1 MHKKNGYNKKLAV
14 TVLFLGIIFVF
25 SLFLFTKP
33 QITGFVVY
41 GEDSY
46 VKNWS
51 FNNADDYVYN
61 NSLIVNDDVKLA
73 PIITFTYW
81 NTSNEINYSITAALY
96 NPSDKTEKVNALDN
110 EKQEIDD
117 NKLLDIFF
125 NESLENG
132 DIISLYI
139 NEGDEGNIYLCDKG
153 NLCEASNYGSVSYDE
168 EEGWYNIPINGLN
181 SPTKIFNL
189 NPPDDVKVN
198 LINSTK
204 GGIVKALY
212 KPSDKTSKVQD
223 LDDNKFEVNK
233 AKLFNLI
240 FDNQINNDDIVS
252 IYAKSGSASEIYLCG
267 YGEEC
272 TSPGYGSVNYDGEE
286 GWYNIT
292 VNGLAAATDS
302 FNLDP
307 DKVKIDYI
315 KAIHT
320 KYEQHNSSN
329 TTYATSAEIETEDL
343 EIENLLSFNIFSKNE
358 LLNSQSITYQYSTD
372 SGGSWNEIPEDGN
385 LSEINASNSKIR
397 IKAVLNSDEITT
409 PILYDMAVS
418 YFTQIIVCTENWEA
432 AYSDCLTNDTKLKT
446 YTDSNNCGTGDG
458 LPADNGSHV
467 SCDYCTPNWL
477 QINTSCQSDDTKT
490 TSYYDDDC
498 YTQTGLESDNNPPA
512 NQTVSCDY
520 CTPNWIEHNTSCQ
533 PDNILTSFY
542 NDNNSCYAQTGLELD
557 NNPPT
562 NKTYSC
568 DYCTPNWS
576 CISYRE
582 CQLNN
587 IKKCTAIEDNN
598 SCYNLTNLTLDTYS
612 GNYNEFNL
620 NCVYNKTGIG
630 FNNLSVSLI
639 ANEITRIDKTNSTD
653 AVLELNVSDNLE
665 NNFVSIMKY
674 SENKKNT
681 SPSSTALGKYLDI
694 EADNSLKNNINS
706 VKIRIYYTD
715 EEINNTNLKE
725 GTLKIYYYNE
735 TSSIWQELN
744 STVNTTENYVLVE
757 VDHLSTYGLF
767 GEQKH
772 SESSSGSSGGG
783 GGSGRIIK
791 KTPEKEEEKTPTLVE
806 GVKEDKKTAPET
818 IPAIEEKIVCGY
830 DLGISLPDEISLV
843 EKDFIEGKIKNK
855 GNCNI
860 SEVKIDV
867 SPNLI
872 DIIDGTAFIIKN
884 LKENQMVDF
893 ILNKKSSENRTSLL
907 VQGFNIFRAK
917 EIKNFKGEL
926 SIKVLENNDVKKEI
940 KVPLNV
946 EVSAR
951 EDIKNT
957 IPLFVMISMFVV
969 TILFVVFRN
978 KAVKK

>member
-41 GEDSY
+41 EENSY

-61 NSLIVNDDVKLA
+61 NSLIVNEDVQLA
-73 PIITFTYW
+73 PTITVTYW

-96 NPSDKTEKVNALDN
+96 NPSDKTEKVDVLDN

-168 EEGWYNIPINGLN
+168 EEGGYTITINGLN

-189 NPPDDVKVN
+189 NPPDDVKIN
-198 LINSTK
+198 FINSTK

-212 KPSDKTSKVQD
+212 KPSDKTPKIQN
-223 LDDNKFEVNK
+223 LDNEKFEINK
-233 AKLFNLI
+233 NKLFNLI
-240 FDNQINNDDIVS
+240 FDNQINNGDVIS
-252 IYAKSGSASEIYLCG
+252 IYAKSGSASEIYLCD
-267 YGEEC
+267 YGLKC
-272 TSPGYGSVNYDGEE
+272 DSPGYGSVNYDGEE

-292 VNGLAAATDS
+292 VNGLGVATDS

-307 DKVKIDYI
+307 DEVKIDYI
-315 KAIHT
+315 KAIHLE
-320 KYEQHNSSN
+320 YEEHSSSN
-329 TTYATSAEIETEDL
+329 TTYSSSAEIQTEDL
-343 EIENLLSFNIFSKNE
+343 EINNLLKFDSFSKNE
-358 LLNSQSITYQYSTD
+358 VLNNQSIIYQYSTD
-372 SGGSWNEIPEDGN
+372 SGNSWNSIPENNN
-385 LSEINASNSKIR
+385 LSNVDTTNGKIR
-397 IKAVLNSDEITT
+397 IKAVLGSDETNT
-409 PILYDMAVS
+409 PTLYDMSIS
-418 YFTQIIVCTENWEA
+418 YFTQTIVCSENWTVV
-432 AYSDCLTNDTKLKT
+432 YGDCLINDTKLKT
-446 YTDSNNCGTGDG
+446 YTDINNCGTSDG
-458 LPADNGSHV
+458 LPADNGSYV

-490 TSYYDDDC
+490 TSYYDDNNC
-498 YTQTGLESDNNPPA
+498 YTQTGLESDNNPHT
-512 NQTVSCDY
+512 NQTISCDY
-520 CTPNWIEHNTSCQ
+520 CTPNWN
-533 PDNILTSFY
+533 
-542 NDNNSCYAQTGLELD
+542 
-557 NNPPT
+557 
-562 NKTYSC
+562 
-568 DYCTPNWS
+568 
-576 CISYRE
+576 CISYGE

-587 IKKCTAIEDNN
+587 IKKCLEVEDNN
-598 SCYNLTNLTLDTYS
+598 SCYNLTNSTSDTHS

-620 NCVYNKTGIG
+620 SCTYNKTGSG
-630 FNNLSVSLI
+630 FSNLSISLI
-639 ANEITRIDKTNSTD
+639 ANQKLIINKTNSIDT
-653 AVLELNVSDNLE
+653 VLELNVSNNLE

-674 SENKKNT
+674 SENKKNA

-694 EADNSLKNNINS
+694 EADNSLKNSINS
-706 VKIRIYYTD
+706 VKIKVYYTD
-715 EEINNTNLKE
+715 EEINNANLEE
-725 GTLKIYYYNE
+725 GSLKIYYYNE

-744 STVNTTENYVLVE
+744 STVDTTENYVLVE

-767 GEQKH
+767 GEQKP
-772 SESSSGSSGGG
+772 SESSSGSSGDE
-783 GGSGRIIK
+783 GGSERIIN
-791 KTPEKEEEKTPTLVE
+791 KTTEKEEEKTPTLVE
-806 GVKEDKKTAPET
+806 GVKEDTKTAPET
-818 IPAIEEKIVCGY
+818 IPIIEEKIVCDY

-855 GNCNI
+855 GDCNI

-872 DIIDGTAFIIKN
+872 DIIDATAFIIKN
-884 LKENQMVDF
+884 LKENQVVDF

-946 EVSAR
+946 EVLAR
-951 EDIKNT
+951 GDIKNT
-957 IPLFVMISMFVV
+957 IPLFFMISMFVV
-969 TILFVVFRN
+969 IILFVVFKNRKSSKN
-978 KAVKK
+978 